1 MTNIDQVTPIHPTL
15 LQAAQQ
21 VKVPADLAVVLTE
34 LMQVKSDKFFG
45 NVTIYI
51 ENGVA
56 FRIVKSENIMV
67 RDRL

>member
-1 MTNIDQVTPIHPTL
+1 
-15 LQAAQQ
+15 